1 MKIFFQKIQSTPKL
15 KKKYYDFKEKYNSEK
30 IKLEEKI
37 IVKFEEYQ
45 TKLKEIID
53 KTKNEL
59 LFTSKDKK
67 KSFIFSDLIFL
78 GFGII
83 LSVPLGAICLAS
95 LPFFGLGLLFNKIFK
110 KDILTQKKI
119 ENYKYSLYDSWKFTI
134 YDIMRRYENLKK
146 NAINE
151 IKKIYKSS
159 NINIEPIKQKK
170 AKFNKIYKK
179 FQKLIG
185 EEKKDQ

>member
-1 MKIFFQKIQSTPKL
+1 M
-15 KKKYYDFKEKYNSEK
+15 
-30 IKLEEKI
+30 
-37 IVKFEEYQ
+37 
-45 TKLKEIID
+45 
-53 KTKNEL
+53 
-59 LFTSKDKK
+59 
-67 KSFIFSDLIFL
+67 
-78 GFGII
+78 G
-83 LSVPLGAICLAS
+83 
-95 LPFFGLGLLFNKIFK
+95 
-110 KDILTQKKI
+110 
-119 ENYKYSLYDSWKFTI
+119 
-134 YDIMRRYENLKK
+134 RYENLKK